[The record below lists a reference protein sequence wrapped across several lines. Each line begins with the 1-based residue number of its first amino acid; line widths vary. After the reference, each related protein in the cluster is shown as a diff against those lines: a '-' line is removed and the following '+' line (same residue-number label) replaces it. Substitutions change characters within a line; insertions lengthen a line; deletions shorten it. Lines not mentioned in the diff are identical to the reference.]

1 MAQNNLTLTQKAL
14 VVGFA
19 GALIGEESY
28 NFDSLLN
35 NIMNEIGISHT
46 DFQKHI
52 EEANAIINLYGINA
66 FSQLKNLS
74 QSDKNAVEKALAT
87 AIQSGV
93 NANNP
98 NVVMLYK
105 NAISQFSQNAPIK
118 ANIRLDSSVKSITR
132 TAAYHL
138 SSAIQNG
145 MLISGNYEA
154 TIYKNRIEF
163 GRCNNPSFQNKTG
176 MVAPNFYIEYGNV
189 IYYFGKNLN
198 CGWLSK
204 QLDYCG
210 TFPPT
215 SPDNEGIFNLI
226 YPRFA

>member
-35 NIMNEIGISHT
+35 DVMNEVGISNA
-46 DFQKHI
+46 DFQKSS
-52 EEANAIINLYGINA
+52 EDVGAIINLYGITA
-66 FSQLKNLS
+66 FGQFKNLP
-74 QSDKNAVEKALAT
+74 QSDKKLIENIFST
-87 AIQSGV
+87 AIQRGA

-98 NVVMLYK
+98 NVSMLYK
-105 NAISQFSQNAPIK
+105 NALSQFLPTTIN
-118 ANIRLDSSVKSITR
+118 ANIHLDSSVKSITR

-145 MLISGNYEA
+145 MLISNNSNV

-163 GRCNNPSFQNKTG
+163 GKCNNPSFQNKTG
-176 MVAPNFYIEYGNV
+176 QVAPNFYIEYGNV
-189 IYYFGKNLN
+189 VYYFGNNLK

-215 SPDNEGIFNLI
+215 SPDNESIFNLI